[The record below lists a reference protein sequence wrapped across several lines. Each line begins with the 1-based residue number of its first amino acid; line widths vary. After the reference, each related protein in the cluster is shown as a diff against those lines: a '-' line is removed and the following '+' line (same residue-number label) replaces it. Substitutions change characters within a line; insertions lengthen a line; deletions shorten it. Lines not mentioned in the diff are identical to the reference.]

1 MSWTRRSFVA
11 ATSIAASAPNAL
23 SAPARVVSLNP
34 CIDVVLVHLADR
46 AQIGALSH
54 FARRDQSSTIAEA
67 ARSLPFTYET
77 AEEIIDKSPDLVL
90 ASKHSGRAT
99 RQTLERM
106 GIPVQTF
113 VVPNSVAESL
123 AMIRTV
129 ARAIGQVTRGEE
141 LVSAI
146 DRAIEA
152 ATPRQTRPPI
162 KTIVFQPRGLVA
174 GRGTLVD
181 DMLQR
186 TGFENV
192 AARYG
197 VEKWGSIP
205 LERIIADPPDLLLAP
220 APISGAQT
228 RAERVVS
235 HPALQSVANQ
245 MKRGVFP
252 ESCLYCGGPVL
263 LTTAPILA
271 QAREAYWSAQ

>member
-1 MSWTRRSFVA
+1 
-11 ATSIAASAPNAL
+11 
-23 SAPARVVSLNP
+23 
-34 CIDVVLVHLADR
+34 VHLADR
-46 AQIGALSH
+46 GQIGALSH
-54 FARRDQSSTIAEA
+54 FARQDQSSTIAEA

-123 AMIRTV
+123 EMIRAV
-129 ARAIGQVTRGEE
+129 AKAIGQVERGET
-141 LVSAI
+141 LVADI
-146 DRAIEA
+146 ARAIEA
-152 ATPRQTRPPI
+152 ARPRQIQRPI

-197 VEKWGSIP
+197 VEKWGSVS
-205 LERIIADPPDLLLAP
+205 LERLIADPPELLLAP
-220 APISGAQT
+220 APVTGAQT

-235 HPALQSVANQ
+235 HPALSSIASL
-245 MKRGVFP
+245 MKRHAFP
-252 ESCLYCGGPVL
+252 EACLYCGGPVL
-263 LTTAPILA
+263 LTTAPVLA
-271 QAREAYWSAQ
+271 KAREAYWSAR